1 VDGLIRH
8 IKQNTVAWVALFVA
22 LGGTGAW
29 AANQLVGSS
38 DIRKNAVLSRHLKN
52 GNVKRADLAKNA
64 VNSAK
69 VANGSLRS
77 ADFAAGQI
85 PKGPTGNA
93 GPQGQAGAAGAT
105 GEAGAT
111 GATGPTGPE
120 GAPNPN
126 ADTLEGFDSD
136 DFVRYGSVIPSGVT
150 VRGVFGVFAQDHDS
164 GESFTS
170 TARTF
175 VSLPAE
181 APVQLADDKV
191 NFRPSMGF
199 DIDAACTGS
208 SSAPTA
214 PPGKV
219 CLYEATTIG
228 SILAADGRG
237 SSSLAG
243 GSKYG
248 FEVVVTQAAVLGTN
262 GPFVSGSWAYT
273 AP

>member
-1 VDGLIRH
+1 MDGLIRH

-126 ADTLEGFDSD
+126 ANTLEGFDSD

-150 VRGVFGVFAQDHDS
+150 VRGVFGVFSQDRDE
-164 GESFTS
+164 GETFTS

-181 APVQLADDKV
+181 APVQLTDDKV

-199 DIDAACTGS
+199 DTDAACTGS
-208 SSAPTA
+208 SSVPTA

-219 CLYEATTIG
+219 CLYEATMIG

-237 SSSLAG
+237 SSALGG

-248 FEVVVTQAAVLGTN
+248 FEVVVTQAGQLGTN

>member
-1 VDGLIRH
+1 MEGLIRH
-8 IKQNTVAWVALFVA
+8 LKQNAVAWAALFVA

-29 AANQLVGSS
+29 AADQLVSSS

-69 VANGSLRS
+69 VANGSLKR

-85 PKGPTGNA
+85 PVGATGSA
-93 GPQGQAGAAGAT
+93 GPKGATGSTGAAGAP
-105 GEAGAT
+105 

-120 GAPNPN
+120 GAPNPD
-126 ADTLEGFDSD
+126 AETLGGFDPD

-150 VRGVFGVFAQDHDS
+150 VKGVFGVFAQDHDE
-164 GESFTS
+164 GETFTS

-181 APVQLADDKV
+181 APVALTNADV

-199 DIDAACTGS
+199 DTDASCTGS
-208 SSAPTA
+208 SSAPSA

-228 SILAADGRG
+228 SILSALGQG
-237 SSSLAG
+237 SNSLGG

-248 FEVVVTQAAVLGTN
+248 FEVVVTQAGIASVN

>member
-1 VDGLIRH
+1 MDGLIRH
-8 IKQNTVAWVALFVA
+8 LKQNAVAWAALFVA

-29 AANQLVGSS
+29 AADQLVGSS

-69 VANGSLRS
+69 VANGSLKA
-77 ADFAAGQI
+77 ADFGAGQI
-85 PKGPTGNA
+85 PKGPTGDA
-93 GPQGQAGAAGAT
+93 GPQGL
-105 GEAGAT
+105 AGAT
-111 GATGPTGPE
+111 GATGPAGATGVTGPA

-150 VRGVFGVFAQDHDS
+150 VRGVFGVFDQDHDA

-181 APVQLADDKV
+181 APVQLADDNV
-191 NFRPSMGF
+191 NFRPPWVLTPMQPAPGQHRLRPHRPARSAF
-199 DIDAACTGS
+199 TRRPRLAPF
-208 SSAPTA
+208 SSA
-214 PPGKV
+214 
-219 CLYEATTIG
+219 
-228 SILAADGRG
+228 DGTRQQ
-237 SSSLAG
+237 LLG
-243 GSKYG
+243 GGARFG
-248 FEVVVTQAAVLGTN
+248 FEVAVTQAGAASVN